1 MTPPSAVGERRSVWS
16 WIIYD
21 LANTIFALGVIGLY
35 FPNWLT
41 SLNRPD
47 SLLASVI
54 AVAGLIVV
62 FVAPWAGARS
72 DVKGTRI
79 PTLAVTTLVAV
90 IATGLLGINVPTSV
104 IFLGIA
110 LVAVNIGSVV
120 YDALLIDVS
129 NETNRGLIS
138 GRGGGVG
145 YFGSYL
151 GVLIGVVTLDL
162 LGWGYP
168 ATFRALALGFL
179 IFALP
184 AFFFIEER
192 QGHTE
197 EPMPRVIDVHRRIVT
212 SWRLAARYPSV
223 VRFLIGRFFYT
234 DAINTLIGGFLTI
247 FVVQELGWD
256 IQTVRGLLLAAITA
270 AIFGGLFAGRFV
282 DRFGPKRVLRWV
294 LLVWIVA
301 IGSGIVAAF
310 TVQPL
315 IAWTI
320 GPLGGLALGATWAS
334 DRVVMTRISPPRFIG
349 EFYGL
354 YATVGRF
361 ATIVGPIVWALIVDV
376 LDLNRAV
383 AMGALAGFILVGW
396 WLLRGIDDGIRSW
409 DAADLPVATG
419 GPVAPPR

>member
-1 MTPPSAVGERRSVWS
+1 MTARAAVENRRSVWS

-21 LANTIFALGVIGLY
+21 LANTIFALGVIGFY
-35 FPNWLT
+35 FPEWLI
-41 SLNRPD
+41 SLDQPD

-72 DVKGTRI
+72 DAKGTRI
-79 PTLAVTTLVAV
+79 PTLVVTTLVAV
-90 IATGLLGINVPTSV
+90 VATGLLGINVPTSV
-104 IFLGIA
+104 IFLGVA

-129 NETNRGLIS
+129 TDANRGLIS
-138 GRGGGVG
+138 GRGVGVG

-179 IFALP
+179 VFALP

-192 QGHTE
+192 HGHTE
-197 EPMPRVIDVHRRIVT
+197 EPMPKLIDVPRRIVT
-212 SWRLAARYPSV
+212 SWKLASQYPSM

-256 IQTVRGLLLAAITA
+256 GQALNGLLLAAITA

-282 DRFGPKRVLRWV
+282 DRYGPKRVLRWV
-294 LLVWIVA
+294 LVVWIVA
-301 IGSGIVAAF
+301 FGSGIVAAS
-310 TVQPL
+310 VDQPW
-315 IAWTI
+315 IGWTI

-334 DRVVMTRISPPRFIG
+334 DRVLMTRISPPRYIG

-361 ATIVGPIVWALIVDV
+361 ATIIGPIVWALIVDV
-376 LDLNRAV
+376 LDLGRSV
-383 AMGALAGFILVGW
+383 AMGALAGFVFVGW
-396 WLLRGIDDGIRSW
+396 WLLRTVDDRVRDWGDI
-409 DAADLPVATG
+409 DLPVVTG
-419 GPVAPPR
+419 DSGAPPK

>member
-1 MTPPSAVGERRSVWS
+1 
-16 WIIYD
+16 
-21 LANTIFALGVIGLY
+21 
-35 FPNWLT
+35 
-41 SLNRPD
+41 
-47 SLLASVI
+47 
-54 AVAGLIVV
+54 
-62 FVAPWAGARS
+62 
-72 DVKGTRI
+72 
-79 PTLAVTTLVAV
+79 
-90 IATGLLGINVPTSV
+90 V

-138 GRGGGVG
+138 GRGVGVG

>member
-1 MTPPSAVGERRSVWS
+1 MTARAGVDGRRSVWS

-35 FPNWLT
+35 FPDWLI
-41 SLNRPD
+41 SLDRPD
-47 SLLASVI
+47 SLLASVE

-79 PTLAVTTLVAV
+79 PTLVVTTLVAV
-90 IATGLLGINVPTSV
+90 VATGLLGINVPTSV
-104 IFLGIA
+104 VFLGIA

-129 NETNRGLIS
+129 TETNRGLIS
-138 GRGGGVG
+138 GRGVGVG

-168 ATFRALALGFL
+168 ATFRVLALGFL
-179 IFALP
+179 VFALP
-184 AFFFIEER
+184 AFFFIKER
-192 QGHTE
+192 RGHTE
-197 EPMPRVIDVHRRIVT
+197 EPMPKLIDVPRRIVT
-212 SWRLAARYPSV
+212 SWKLAARYPSV

-247 FVVQELGWD
+247 FVVQELGLD
-256 IQTVRGLLLAAITA
+256 RRFVTSLLVAAITA
-270 AIFGGLFAGRFV
+270 AIFGGLFTGRFV
-282 DRFGPKRVLRWV
+282 DRYGPRRVLRWV
-294 LLVWIVA
+294 LIVWIVA

-310 TVQPL
+310 TDQPW

-320 GPLGGLALGATWAS
+320 GPMGGLALGATWAS

-361 ATIVGPIVWALIVDV
+361 ATIIGPTVWAIIVDV
-376 LDLNRAV
+376 LHLGRSV
-383 AMGALAGFILVGW
+383 AMGALAGFIFVGW
-396 WLLRGIDDGIRSW
+396 WLLRRVDDRIRVW
-409 DAADLPVATG
+409 GDIDLPVVTDDSG
-419 GPVAPPR
+419 APRK

>member
-1 MTPPSAVGERRSVWS
+1 MTAPSAVGDRRSVWS

-47 SLLASVI
+47 SLLAGVI

-72 DVKGTRI
+72 DAKGTRI

-138 GRGGGVG
+138 GRGVGFG

-151 GVLIGVVTLDL
+151 GVLIGVVTLEL
-162 LGWGYP
+162 LDWGYP

>member
-72 DVKGTRI
+72 DAKGTRI

-138 GRGGGVG
+138 GRGVGVG

-179 IFALP
+179 LFALP

-197 EPMPRVIDVHRRIVT
+197 EPMPRLIDVHRRIVT

-234 DAINTLIGGFLTI
+234 DAINTLISGFLAI
-247 FVVQELGWD
+247 FVVQEFGWD
-256 IQTVRGLLLAAITA
+256 EQDVRNLLLAAITA

-301 IGSGIVAAF
+301 IGSGIVAAS
-310 TVQPL
+310 VDQPW
-315 IAWTI
+315 IGWTI

-376 LDLNRAV
+376 LDFGRSV
-383 AMGALAGFILVGW
+383 AMGALAGFIVVGW

-409 DAADLPVATG
+409 DAADLPVPTG

>member
-21 LANTIFALGVIGLY
+21 LANTVFALGVIGLY
-35 FPNWLT
+35 FPDWLV
-41 SLNRPD
+41 SVDQPD
-47 SLLASVI
+47 SLLAIVE
-54 AVAGLIVV
+54 ATAGIIVV

-79 PTLAVTTLVAV
+79 PTLILTTLVAV
-90 IATGLLGINVPTSV
+90 IATGFLGINIPTSV
-104 IFLGIA
+104 VFLGIA
-110 LVAVNIGSVV
+110 LVSVNIGSVV

-129 NETNRGLIS
+129 TDANRGLIS
-138 GRGGGVG
+138 GRGVGIG

-151 GVLIGVVTLDL
+151 GLLIGVVTLDV

-168 ATFRALALGFL
+168 ATFRVLAFAFL

-192 QGHTE
+192 RGHTRD
-197 EPMPRVIDVHRRIVT
+197 PLPRLIDVPRRIVF

-223 VRFLIGRFFYT
+223 VRFLVGRFFYT

-247 FVVQELGWD
+247 FVVQELGLD
-256 IQTVRGLLLAAITA
+256 RQFVTGLLAVAITA
-270 AIFGGLFAGRFV
+270 AIFGGLFAGRFI
-282 DRFGPKRVLRWV
+282 DRHGPKRVLRWV
-294 LLVWIVA
+294 LLMWIVA
-301 IGSGIVAAF
+301 IGSGIAAAF
-310 TVQPL
+310 TDL
-315 IAWTI
+315 SWIAWAI
-320 GPLGGLALGATWAS
+320 GPLGGIALGATWAS
-334 DRVVMTRISPPRFIG
+334 DRVVMTRISPPRYIG

-361 ATIVGPIVWALIVDV
+361 ATIFGPLVWALIVDV
-376 LDLNRAV
+376 VGLSRSV
-383 AMGALAGFILVGW
+383 AMGALGGLILVGW
-396 WLLRGIDDGIRSW
+396 WLLRSVDDGIRTW
-409 DAADLPVATG
+409 DDTDLPVVTG

>member
-1 MTPPSAVGERRSVWS
+1 MTARAAVDNRRSVWS

-21 LANTIFALGVIGLY
+21 LANTIFALGVIGFY
-35 FPNWLT
+35 FPEWLI
-41 SLNRPD
+41 SLDQPD

-54 AVAGLIVV
+54 AIAGLIVV

-72 DVKGTRI
+72 DAKGTRI
-79 PTLAVTTLVAV
+79 PTLVVTTLVAV
-90 IATGLLGINVPTSV
+90 VATGLLGINVPTSV
-104 IFLGIA
+104 IFLGVA

-129 NETNRGLIS
+129 TDANRGLIS
-138 GRGGGVG
+138 GRGVGVG

-179 IFALP
+179 VFALP
-184 AFFFIEER
+184 AFFFIKEHH
-192 QGHTE
+192 GHTE
-197 EPMPRVIDVHRRIVT
+197 EPMPKLIDVPRRIVT
-212 SWRLAARYPSV
+212 SWKLAARYPSM

-234 DAINTLIGGFLTI
+234 DAINTLIGGFLTL

-256 IQTVRGLLLAAITA
+256 RQSVTGLLVAAITA
-270 AIFGGLFAGRFV
+270 AILGGLFAGRFV
-282 DRFGPKRVLRWV
+282 DRYGPKRVLRWV
-294 LLVWIVA
+294 LVVWIVA
-301 IGSGIVAAF
+301 FGTGIVAAS
-310 TVQPL
+310 VDQPW
-315 IAWTI
+315 IGWTI

-361 ATIVGPIVWALIVDV
+361 ATIIGPIVWAIIVDV
-376 LDLNRAV
+376 LDLGRSV
-383 AMGALAGFILVGW
+383 AMGALAGFVFVGW
-396 WLLRGIDDGIRSW
+396 WLLRTVDDRVRAWGDI
-409 DAADLPVATG
+409 DLPVVTG
-419 GPVAPPR
+419 DSGAPPK

>member
-1 MTPPSAVGERRSVWS
+1 MTARAGVDGRRSVWS

-35 FPNWLT
+35 FPNWLI
-41 SLNRPD
+41 SLDRPD
-47 SLLASVI
+47 SLLAGI
-54 AVAGLIVV
+54 EAVAGLIVV

-79 PTLAVTTLVAV
+79 PTLVVTTLVAV
-90 IATGLLGINVPTSV
+90 VATGLLGINVPTSV
-104 IFLGIA
+104 VFLGIA

-129 NETNRGLIS
+129 TEADRGLIS
-138 GRGGGVG
+138 GRGVGVG

-179 IFALP
+179 FFALP
-184 AFFFIEER
+184 AFFFINER
-192 QGHTE
+192 RGHTE
-197 EPMPRVIDVHRRIVT
+197 EPMPKLIDVPLRIVT
-212 SWRLAARYPSV
+212 SWKLAARYPSV

-247 FVVQELGWD
+247 FVVQELGLD
-256 IQTVRGLLLAAITA
+256 RQFVTGLLVAAITA

-282 DRFGPKRVLRWV
+282 DLYGPRRVLRWV
-294 LLVWIVA
+294 LIVWIVA
-301 IGSGIVAAF
+301 IGSGIVASF
-310 TVQPL
+310 TDQL
-315 IAWTI
+315 WIAWTI

-361 ATIVGPIVWALIVDV
+361 ATIIGPIVWALIVDV
-376 LDLNRAV
+376 LDLGRSV
-383 AMGALAGFILVGW
+383 AMGALAGFIVVGW
-396 WLLRGIDDGIRSW
+396 WLLRSVDDRIRDW
-409 DAADLPVATG
+409 ADIDLPVH
-419 GPVAPPR
+419 R